1 MRSADLVTRCT
12 LAAAAFALAGCASLP
27 DVLRE
32 PLQAIQKAV
41 SGGPAEPEPAATP
54 TPPAVPTPAERAAV
68 QAGAAPSPIIV
79 PPRGDA
85 VMAEPAAAP
94 VPAPVAVSPG
104 VQQAFDAAR
113 RDLAAGR
120 NADAERAFRTLATA
134 HPELGGPQA
143 SLGVIYRQAGKLPEA
158 LAAFEKAVAAS
169 PRQAVYFN
177 QLGVTLRQAGQF
189 AKARE
194 AYEQAIEINPEYP
207 APHLNLGILFDLY
220 LWDGKRALELYDRYL
235 ALTPNGDAQV
245 TKWVADLKNRKPQMS
260 MLATKKEQP

>member
-1 MRSADLVTRCT
+1 
-12 LAAAAFALAGCASLP
+12 
-27 DVLRE
+27 
-32 PLQAIQKAV
+32 
-41 SGGPAEPEPAATP
+41 
-54 TPPAVPTPAERAAV
+54 
-68 QAGAAPSPIIV
+68 
-79 PPRGDA
+79 
-85 VMAEPAAAP
+85 
-94 VPAPVAVSPG
+94 

-143 SLGVIYRQAGKLPEA
+143 NLGVIYRQAGKLPVA

-177 QLGVTLRQAGQF
+177 QLGVTLRLAGQF

-194 AYEQAIEINPEYP
+194 AYEQAIDISPDYP
-207 APHLNLGILFDLY
+207 APHLNLGILYDLY
-220 LWDGKRALELYDRYL
+220 LWDGKTALELYDRYL

-245 TKWVADLKNRKPQMS
+245 TKWVADLKNRKPQLS